1 MFEKLVK
8 EIWFDLYRFHIDLD
22 FVFDT
27 ALKVVVVNDDVMD
40 LHILVDDC
48 NRQPKHV
55 MIELDE
61 EIRMLMIDDVSQRM
75 PVQRLVEVLMD
86 LLDDDFLLSKLFE

>member
-1 MFEKLVK
+1 M
-8 EIWFDLYRFHIDLD
+8 YRFHIDLD

>member
-1 MFEKLVK
+1 
-8 EIWFDLYRFHIDLD
+8 LD